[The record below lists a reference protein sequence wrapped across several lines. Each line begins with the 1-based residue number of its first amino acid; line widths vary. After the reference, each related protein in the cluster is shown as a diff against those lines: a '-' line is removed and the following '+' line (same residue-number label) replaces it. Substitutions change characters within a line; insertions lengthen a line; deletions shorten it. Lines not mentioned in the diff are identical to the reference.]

1 VQENRRA
8 KIGPLVGVKII
19 ELAGIGPGPFAGMM
33 LADLGADVIRVAR
46 PGFDGFDLLHVVLN
60 RGRRS
65 VALDM
70 KAEGAAEVVL
80 KLVESADALI
90 EGFRPGVTERLG
102 IGPRECLARNPR
114 LVYGRMTGWGQD
126 GPLAH
131 TAGHDIAY
139 IALAGALEPI
149 GPADGPPVPPLNL
162 LGDFG
167 AGGLL
172 LAYGVAA
179 ALFEAQRSGRG
190 QVVDAAIVDGSASLM
205 GMVLGMRSVGVWHDE
220 RGTNLFDGSTPYYS
234 TYECADGKYIAVGA
248 LEGQFYDAFV
258 EGLGVDDLPDRDDP
272 ANFPALR
279 ERIAGRLRARPR
291 DEWAKV
297 FDGTDACVAPVL
309 SPVEA
314 AQHPHLAARETYVEV
329 DGVLQPAP
337 SPRFD
342 RTPGAVGGKLPESGA
357 DTRAVLTEAGY
368 DNTAIDALVAAGVV
382 ATAASSA
389 PAADQEHDARE

>member
-1 VQENRRA
+1 VQENQPI
-8 KIGPLVGVKII
+8 KSGPLAGVKII

-33 LADLGADVIRVAR
+33 LADLGADLIRVAR
-46 PGFDGFDLLHVVLN
+46 PGFNGFDLPHVVLN

-102 IGPRECLARNPR
+102 VGPEECLARNPR

-131 TAGHDIAY
+131 TAGHDIGY

-149 GPADGPPVPPLNL
+149 GPADGPPIPPLNL

-172 LAYGVAA
+172 LAYGIAA

-205 GMVLGMRSVGVWHDE
+205 GMLLGMRSIGLWNDT
-220 RGTNLFDGSTPYYS
+220 RGTNMLDGGMPYYA
-234 TYECADGKYIAVGA
+234 TYECSDGKFIAVGA

-258 EGLGVDDLPDRDDP
+258 EGLGVDDLPDRSDP
-272 ANFPALR
+272 ANHPELR
-279 ERIAGRLRARPR
+279 ERIAAQFRTRTR
-291 DEWAKV
+291 DDWAKV
-297 FDGTDACVAPVL
+297 FGGTDACVAPVL

-314 AQHPHLAARETYVEV
+314 AEHPHLAARGTYVEV
-329 DGVLQPAP
+329 GGVLQPAP
-337 SPRFD
+337 APRFD
-342 RTPGAVGGKLPESGA
+342 RTPGAVGAPLPESGA
-357 DTRAVLTEAGY
+357 DTRTVLEEAGY
-368 DNTAIDALVAAGVV
+368 DAAAIDALVAAGVV
-382 ATAASSA
+382 ATAEN
-389 PAADQEHDARE
+389 D